1 MALKGI
7 DNEIESI
14 DVGKRLRA
22 LREERGISMRA
33 LARRSGLSANALS
46 MIERGLT
53 SPSVSTLIKLANAL
67 EVPITAFF
75 RPVPDR
81 SPIVY
86 RKSNERSRVLFQN
99 GIWEGLGGEH
109 FSGRVE
115 AFMLTLEKGGTSGPY
130 GMVHSGHE
138 FVYCVDGSLEY
149 EIEGQ
154 TYNLEPGDNLIFAA
168 QMLHR
173 WRNSG
178 KKTTRV
184 IVVISSFEANEH
196 PSEFHLAS
204 GAMGHDEENGE
215 NSDAGLSDEV

>member
-1 MALKGI
+1 MALKDMKNG
-7 DNEIESI
+7 IESV

-22 LREERGISMRA
+22 LREERGVSMRA
-33 LARRSGLSANALS
+33 LARRSTLSANALS

-53 SPSVSTLIKLANAL
+53 SPSVSTLTKLANAL

-75 RPVPDR
+75 RPEPDR
-81 SPIVY
+81 SPIVF

-99 GIWEGLGGEH
+99 GSWEGLGGEL

-130 GMVHSGHE
+130 GMVHTGHE
-138 FVYCVDGSLEY
+138 FVYCIDGTLEY

-154 TYNLEPGDNLIFAA
+154 AYNLESGDNLIFAA

-173 WRNSG
+173 WRNIG
-178 KKTTRV
+178 EKTTRA
-184 IVVISSFEANEH
+184 IIVISSFEGNER
-196 PSEFHLAS
+196 PGAFHLAS
-204 GAMGHDEENGE
+204 GTIGPVEEGE
-215 NSDAGLSDEV
+215 E

>member
-1 MALKGI
+1 MAVNG
-7 DNEIESI
+7 EEFVIESV

-22 LREERGISMRA
+22 LREERSVSMRA
-33 LARRSGLSANALS
+33 LARRSSLSANALS

-75 RPVPDR
+75 RPEPDR
-81 SPIVY
+81 SPVVF
-86 RKSNERSRVLFQN
+86 RKSNERSKVLFQN

-115 AFMLTLEKGGTSGPY
+115 AFMLTLEAGGHSGPY

-138 FVYCVDGSLEY
+138 FVYC
-149 EIEGQ
+149 IEGAIDYEVEEQ
-154 TYNLEPGDNLIFAA
+154 TYHMESGDNLIFAA

-173 WRNSG
+173 WKNVG
-178 KKTTRV
+178 ETTAKA
-184 IVVISSFEANEH
+184 IVVISSFETDEN

-204 GAMGHDEENGE
+204 GVTSPDDESGE
-215 NSDAGLSDEV
+215 